1 MTRQELKVRL
11 QDLRT
16 GCKRL
21 PDTTRD
27 ERFYQLMCKV
37 LDEAIVDYVGE
48 TPLGIKSVMPGYF
61 FDQNIILRDLTG
73 QRLAAYSD
81 GMSRTVAMH
90 LVNNFDQI
98 KKNIQTRSK
107 EYTIVRVI
115 PDEKPEYR

>member
-1 MTRQELKVRL
+1 MTRQELKAKL

-48 TPLGIKSVMPGYF
+48 TPIGTKSTMPGYF

-73 QRLAAYSD
+73 QRLTAYSD
-81 GMSRTVAMH
+81 GMSKTVAMH